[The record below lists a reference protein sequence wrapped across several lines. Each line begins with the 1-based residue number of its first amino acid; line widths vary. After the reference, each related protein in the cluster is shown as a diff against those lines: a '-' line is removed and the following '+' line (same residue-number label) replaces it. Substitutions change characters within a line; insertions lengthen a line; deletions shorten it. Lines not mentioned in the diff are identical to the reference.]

1 MKILRIL
8 SVFLLVSICAPL
20 ARGGSDRVS
29 THFTPD
35 TRDDSDAPSFE
46 MAAETAYML
55 GIINN
60 PNSYEIGAKFIT
72 ALMPEFM
79 ICSRTS

>member
-46 MAAETAYML
+46 MAAET
-55 GIINN
+55 
-60 PNSYEIGAKFIT
+60 GA
-72 ALMPEFM
+72 AEDVLDELVAA
-79 ICSRTS
+79 